1 MPCEKGKPKCFSI
14 QKCKNMIH
22 WICPGRTILS
32 FGGICVAI
40 DLLQAKIKKQ
50 GRTLMLDLSILPD
63 AIPPVVQESAGNLF
77 DAYRE
82 YGRKL
87 LQGLKTE
94 ICAVRFRLLHFALMG
109 QQGIELLS
117 ELLKYASSQGY
128 YTLLDLPGLMSPEEA
143 AFGAGCVWSDESVF
157 PCDGILVS
165 GYPGSDIIK
174 PFLPY
179 CEKNKKDLFV
189 VVRTPHRSSSE
200 IQDLLAGSRTV
211 HMAAA
216 DNVNR
221 YGGSTIGKFGYSRVG
236 IVAAATAG
244 DSVKML
250 RAKYP
255 GLFMIVDGL
264 DCSGANAR
272 NCSYGFDK
280 MGHGAIV
287 CLGSSV
293 TSAWKEADE
302 DYIPAAI
309 AAAQRARKRIERY
322 VTVL

>member
-1 MPCEKGKPKCFSI
+1 M
-14 QKCKNMIH
+14 
-22 WICPGRTILS
+22 
-32 FGGICVAI
+32 AI
-40 DLLQAKIKKQ
+40 DILQNKIKKQ
-50 GRTLMLDLSILPD
+50 GRTLMLDLSIKAD
-63 AIPPVVQESAGNLF
+63 EVPPVLLQASAGPV
-77 DAYRE
+77 DACRDYS
-82 YGRKL
+82 RKL
-87 LQGLKTE
+87 LQGLKTQ
-94 ICAVRFRLLHFALMG
+94 ISAVRFRLLHFALMG
-109 QQGIELLS
+109 EKGISLLS

-128 YTLLDLPGLMSPEEA
+128 YTLLDIPGLMSEEDA
-143 AFGAGCVWSDESVF
+143 AFSAGRIWGEDGIF
-157 PCDGILVS
+157 PCDGVVVS
-165 GYPGSDIIK
+165 AYPGSDVIK

-179 CEKNKKDLFV
+179 CQEQKKDVFV
-189 VVRTPHRSSSE
+189 AVRTPNRSAPD
-200 IQDLLAGSRTV
+200 IQNLLAGSRTV

-221 YGGSTIGKFGYSRVG
+221 YGGTTIGKFGYSRVG
-236 IVAAATAG
+236 ILAAATAG

-272 NCSYGFDK
+272 NCSYGFDR

-293 TSAWKEADE
+293 TSAWKEDSGE
-302 DYIPAAI
+302 DYLLAAVSS
-309 AAAQRARKRIERY
+309 AQKARKRIERY

>member
-1 MPCEKGKPKCFSI
+1 M
-14 QKCKNMIH
+14 
-22 WICPGRTILS
+22 
-32 FGGICVAI
+32 AI
-40 DLLQAKIKKQ
+40 DILQNKIKKQ
-50 GRTLMLDLSILPD
+50 GRTLMLDLSITAD
-63 AIPPVVQESAGNLF
+63 EVPPVLLQASAGPV
-77 DAYRE
+77 DACRE
-82 YGRKL
+82 YSRKL
-87 LQGLKTE
+87 LQGLKTD

-109 QQGIELLS
+109 EKGISLLS

-128 YTLLDLPGLMSPEEA
+128 YTLLDIPGLMSEEDA
-143 AFGAGCVWSDESVF
+143 AFSAGRIWGEDGIF
-157 PCDGILVS
+157 PCDGVVVS
-165 GYPGSDIIK
+165 AYPGSDVIK

-179 CEKNKKDLFV
+179 CQEQKKDVFV
-189 VVRTPHRSSSE
+189 AVRTPNRSAPD
-200 IQDLLAGSRTV
+200 IQNLLAGSRTV

-221 YGGSTIGKFGYSRVG
+221 YGGTTIGKFGYSRVG
-236 IVAAATAG
+236 ILAAATAG

-272 NCSYGFDK
+272 NCSYGFDR

-293 TSAWKEADE
+293 TSAWKEDGGE
-302 DYIPAAI
+302 DYLLAAVSS
-309 AAAQRARKRIERY
+309 AQKARKRIERY

>member
-1 MPCEKGKPKCFSI
+1 M
-14 QKCKNMIH
+14 
-22 WICPGRTILS
+22 
-32 FGGICVAI
+32 VAI
-40 DLLQAKIKKQ
+40 DILQAKIKKQ
-50 GRTLMLDLSILPD
+50 GRTLMLDLSIMPES
-63 AIPPVVQESAGNLF
+63 IPPVLMESSGNMF
-77 DAYRE
+77 AAYRE
-82 YGRKL
+82 YARKL

-94 ICAVRFRLLHFALMG
+94 VCAVRFQLLHFALMG
-109 QQGIELLS
+109 EQGIGLLS

-128 YTLLDLPGLMSPEEA
+128 YTLLDIPGLMSPEAA
-143 AFGAGCVWSDESVF
+143 AFGAGSVWSEESSF
-157 PCDGILVS
+157 PCDGVLVS

-179 CEKNKKDLFV
+179 CEKSKKDLFV
-189 VVRTPHRSSSE
+189 VVRSANRSSSE

-221 YGGSTIGKFGYSRVG
+221 YGSSTIGKYGYSRVG

-250 RAKYP
+250 RTKYP
-255 GLFMIVDGL
+255 SLFMIVDGL
-264 DCSGANAR
+264 DCSGANAK
-272 NCSYGFDK
+272 NCSYGFDR

-293 TSAWKEADE
+293 TTAWKEGGE
-302 DYIPAAI
+302 DYVQ
-309 AAAQRARKRIERY
+309 AAATAAQKARKRIERY

>member
-1 MPCEKGKPKCFSI
+1 M
-14 QKCKNMIH
+14 
-22 WICPGRTILS
+22 
-32 FGGICVAI
+32 AI
-40 DLLQAKIKKQ
+40 DILQNKIKKQ
-50 GRTLMLDLSILPD
+50 GRTLMLDLSITPD
-63 AIPPVVQESAGNLF
+63 EVPPVLKQASASPE
-77 DAYRE
+77 DACRE
-82 YGRKL
+82 YSRKL

-109 QQGIELLS
+109 EKGISLLS

-128 YTLLDLPGLMSPEEA
+128 YTLLDIPGLMSEEDA
-143 AFGAGCVWSDESVF
+143 AFSAGRIWGEDSLF
-157 PCDGILVS
+157 PCDGVVVS
-165 GYPGSDIIK
+165 AYAGSDVIK

-179 CEKNKKDLFV
+179 CQEQKKDVFV
-189 VVRTPHRSSSE
+189 AVRTPNRSAPD
-200 IQDLLAGSRTV
+200 IQNLLAGSRTV

-221 YGGSTIGKFGYSRVG
+221 YGGTTIGKFGYSRVG
-236 IVAAATAG
+236 ILAAATAG

-255 GLFMIVDGL
+255 SLFMIVDGL

-272 NCSYGFDK
+272 NCSYGFDR

-287 CLGSSV
+287 CLGFSV
-293 TSAWKEADE
+293 TSAWKEDGGE
-302 DYIPAAI
+302 DYLQAAVD
-309 AAAQRARKRIERY
+309 AAQKARKRIERY

>member
-1 MPCEKGKPKCFSI
+1 M
-14 QKCKNMIH
+14 
-22 WICPGRTILS
+22 
-32 FGGICVAI
+32 AI
-40 DLLQAKIKKQ
+40 DILQNKIKMQ
-50 GRTLMLDLSILPD
+50 GRTLMLDLSIKAD
-63 AIPPVVQESAGNLF
+63 EVPPVLLQASAGPV
-77 DAYRE
+77 DACRDYS
-82 YGRKL
+82 RKL
-87 LQGLKTE
+87 LQGLKTQ

-109 QQGIELLS
+109 EKGISLLS

-128 YTLLDLPGLMSPEEA
+128 YTLLDIPGLMSEEDA
-143 AFGAGCVWSDESVF
+143 AFSAGRIWGEDGIF
-157 PCDGILVS
+157 PCDGVVVS
-165 GYPGSDIIK
+165 AYPGSDVIK

-179 CEKNKKDLFV
+179 CQEQKKDVFV
-189 VVRTPHRSSSE
+189 AVRTPNRSAPD
-200 IQDLLAGSRTV
+200 IQNLLAGSRTV

-221 YGGSTIGKFGYSRVG
+221 YGGTTIGKFGYSRVG
-236 IVAAATAG
+236 ILAAATAG

-272 NCSYGFDK
+272 NCSYGFDR

-293 TSAWKEADE
+293 TSAWKEDSGE
-302 DYIPAAI
+302 DYLLAAVSS
-309 AAAQRARKRIERY
+309 AQKARKRIERY

>member
-1 MPCEKGKPKCFSI
+1 M
-14 QKCKNMIH
+14 
-22 WICPGRTILS
+22 
-32 FGGICVAI
+32 AI
-40 DLLQAKIKKQ
+40 DILQNKIKKQ
-50 GRTLMLDLSILPD
+50 GRTLMLDLSITAD
-63 AIPPVVQESAGNLF
+63 DVPPVLLQASAGPV
-77 DAYRE
+77 DACRDYS
-82 YGRKL
+82 RKL
-87 LQGLKTE
+87 LQGLKTQ
-94 ICAVRFRLLHFALMG
+94 ISAVRFRLLHFALMG
-109 QQGIELLS
+109 EKGISLLS

-128 YTLLDLPGLMSPEEA
+128 YTLLDIPGLMSEEDA
-143 AFGAGCVWSDESVF
+143 AFSAGRIWGEDGIF
-157 PCDGILVS
+157 PCDGVVVS
-165 GYPGSDIIK
+165 AYPGSDVIK

-179 CEKNKKDLFV
+179 CQEQKKDVFV
-189 VVRTPHRSSSE
+189 AVRTPNRSAPD
-200 IQDLLAGSRTV
+200 IQNLLAGSRTV

-221 YGGSTIGKFGYSRVG
+221 YGGTTIGKFGYSRVG

-272 NCSYGFDK
+272 NCSYGFDR

-293 TSAWKEADE
+293 TSAWKEDSGE
-302 DYIPAAI
+302 DYLLAAVSS
-309 AAAQRARKRIERY
+309 AQKARKRIERY